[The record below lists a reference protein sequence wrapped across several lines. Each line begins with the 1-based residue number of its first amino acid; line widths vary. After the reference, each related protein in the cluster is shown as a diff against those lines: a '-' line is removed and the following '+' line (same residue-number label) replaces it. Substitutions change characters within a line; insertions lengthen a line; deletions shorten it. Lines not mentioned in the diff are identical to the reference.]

1 MLRRHTGKTFKSK
14 LGSMKCLKDSSR
26 HIAASVKASTEARN
40 VEKTQDKTPDSSC
53 LKAGRVYTLV
63 QWMIMAHNVLPQQTD
78 LFARTPRFVN

>member
-1 MLRRHTGKTFKSK
+1 
-14 LGSMKCLKDSSR
+14 MKCLKDSSR
-26 HIAASVKASTEARN
+26 HIAASVKASKARN
-40 VEKTQDKTPDSSC
+40 VEKTQDKTLDSSC